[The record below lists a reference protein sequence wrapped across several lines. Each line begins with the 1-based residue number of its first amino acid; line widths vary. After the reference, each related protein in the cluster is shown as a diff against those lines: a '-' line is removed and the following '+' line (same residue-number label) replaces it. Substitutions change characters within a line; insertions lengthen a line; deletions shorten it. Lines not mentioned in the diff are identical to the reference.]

1 MVAAA
6 SIIIAIELHHLIV
19 ARHGRLGHRVAQR
32 IKRLVLGIIVV
43 LMEVALAIAEF
54 DCSFTAFTG
63 VAAAI
68 VAAIAAI
75 ASPLNYSTTNRLL
88 LPLAVANAC
97 ACNGSCQ

>member
-1 MVAAA
+1 M
-6 SIIIAIELHHLIV
+6 

-32 IKRLVLGIIVV
+32 IKRLVLGVIVV

-54 DCSFTAFTG
+54 DCSSTAFTC
-63 VAAAI
+63 VA
-68 VAAIAAI
+68 AAI

-97 ACNGSCQ
+97 ACNGSCQCIVVIQIVGGTVVAVAAVHYHC